1 MINQNTNILHKKVNS
16 FEENMFYIEDK
27 LSKRISE
34 LVNPKTEIPKN
45 IDFEFMA
52 KKEIQKEVEDKGCL
66 DDRSMKE
73 INLRLVSYAKQ
84 TI

>member
-1 MINQNTNILHKKVNS
+1 
-16 FEENMFYIEDK
+16 MFYIEDK

-73 INLRLVSYAKQ
+73 IN
-84 TI
+84 